1 MEKMTNKQKILIA
14 IIALIIIVGTII
26 TITVGL
32 NFDFRLQETKKVQL
46 YIGKDFEIKDIKD
59 ITKEVFGNEPVMI
72 QKVEVYEDS
81 VSIITKEITEEQKQ
95 NLLNKV
101 NEKYG
106 LEISADTTEIVSI
119 PNMRGRDMIKPYILP
134 FTIATVIIL
143 IYMVVR
149 YRKLGIIKT
158 ILKVIIISIVSQ
170 ATLLAVI
177 AIIRIPIGRLTIPMV
192 ITVYL
197 LTCIGLTTNFEKQLE
212 RKKEEQ

>member
-1 MEKMTNKQKILIA
+1 MKKMTNKQKILIA

-158 ILKVIIISIVSQ
+158 ILKVVIISIVSQ

>member
-143 IYMVVR
+143 IYMIVR
-149 YRKLGIIKT
+149 YRKLEIIKA

>member
-1 MEKMTNKQKILIA
+1 
-14 IIALIIIVGTII
+14 
-26 TITVGL
+26 
-32 NFDFRLQETKKVQL
+32 
-46 YIGKDFEIKDIKD
+46 
-59 ITKEVFGNEPVMI
+59 
-72 QKVEVYEDS
+72 
-81 VSIITKEITEEQKQ
+81 
-95 NLLNKV
+95 
-101 NEKYG
+101 
-106 LEISADTTEIVSI
+106 
-119 PNMRGRDMIKPYILP
+119 MIKQYILP

-149 YRKLGIIKT
+149 YRKIGIIKT
-158 ILKVIIISIVSQ
+158 ILKVVIISIVSQ